1 MPLLFAVT
9 LFVSA
14 ALLFWVQPL
23 VAKLLVGQPELR
35 QSTLR
40 LWGTPE
46 SELAATLRAHDAEA
60 GIVTEDWSPLASGKQ
75 VMADETIRAI
85 ADEVGATPAQVI
97 LRWHLQLGSVVIPKS
112 VTPSRIEENFGSL
125 GIELTQDQME
135 RIGDLDRGMRTGPDP
150 DEFAVGAVTD

>member
-1 MPLLFAVT
+1 
-9 LFVSA
+9 
-14 ALLFWVQPL
+14 
-23 VAKLLVGQPELR
+23 
-35 QSTLR
+35 
-40 LWGTPE
+40 
-46 SELAATLRAHDAEA
+46 
-60 GIVTEDWSPLASGKQ
+60 
-75 VMADETIRAI
+75 MADETIRAI
-85 ADEVGATPAQVI
+85 VDEVGARPAQVI